1 MSLIRLGGAAIGC
14 GLLILSCGFTVT
26 APSRVDV
33 PVIVTAAPAYDAL
46 AALRGG
52 ERFPKGAHLLRWA
65 DGETTPLL
73 PEFATSADA
82 AVSYDAKHIL
92 FAGKKNAGD
101 PWAVWELT
109 IADGAVRKVVDSGA
123 DAIRPLYLPEGWFTY
138 AVRTAH
144 GFQIEVAQLD
154 GTQQRRITFLASSAV
169 PADVLADGRILFE
182 SGYPLG
188 VSPEQGAKPEM
199 YLVYPDGSGVE
210 SYRCDHGAARWGGRQ
225 LASGDVVLTHGRSL
239 ARFTS
244 PLPHEARI
252 AAPAA
257 EYAGAIAETSSGEWV
272 MSERGS
278 AVAHYGLAIWKPGSA
293 ALHPLL
299 SHAGENLLEP
309 VLVEAREPARAHP
322 VALHPWTY
330 GNLLALDARLS
341 RDGDLKALPATV
353 RLEAQDASGHVEVLG
368 TAPVASDGSF
378 FVQVP
383 GDAPI
388 RFALLDGKGAVLR
401 QEHGW
406 FWIAKGEQRIC
417 VGCHTGPERAPENK
431 VPQVLLETTTPV
443 DLTGIQNHATP
454 GGR

>member
-1 MSLIRLGGAAIGC
+1 MSLLRLGGAAISA
-14 GLLILSCGFTVT
+14 GLLVFSCGFSAT

-52 ERFPKGAHLLRWA
+52 ERFPKGAHLLRFA
-65 DGETTPLL
+65 NGETTPLL
-73 PEFATSADA
+73 PEFAASADA

-92 FAGKKNAGD
+92 FAGKKEASD

-109 IADGAVRKVVDSGA
+109 IAGGAVRKVVDSGA
-123 DAIRPLYLPEGWFTY
+123 DAIRPLYLPEGWLAY
-138 AVRTAH
+138 AVPTPQ
-144 GFQIEVAQLD
+144 GFQIEVARLD
-154 GTQQRRITFLASSAV
+154 GTQRRRITFLPSSAV

-188 VSPEQGAKPEM
+188 ASLAQGAKPEM

-225 LASGDVVLTHGRSL
+225 LASGDVVFTHGRSV

-244 PLPHEARI
+244 PLPHEARV

-272 MSERGS
+272 MSQRPG
-278 AVAHYGLAIWKPGSA
+278 AAAHYSLAIWKPGSA

-299 SHAGENLLEP
+299 RDAGENLLEP
-309 VLVEAREPARAHP
+309 VLVEPREEARAHP
-322 VALHPWTY
+322 VALHPWSY
-330 GNLLALDARLS
+330 ANLLALDARLS
-341 RDGDLKALPATV
+341 RDGDLKTLPAEV
-353 RLEAQDASGHVEVLG
+353 RVETEDAAGRRVLLG
-368 TAPVASDGSF
+368 TAPVASDGSS

-383 GDAPI
+383 GNKPI
-388 RFALLDGKGAVLR
+388 RFALLDANGSVLR
-401 QEHGW
+401 QERGW

-443 DLTGIQNHATP
+443 DLTGTHSNALP